1 MSNKRRLLVRICA
14 VAVLILIAALMMLI
28 GRGHTV
34 YLDNKTLE
42 YNGSTYEAPYKVTV
56 TVKGEQ
62 AAKLYEKER
71 GSATNIGQS
80 FEMTL
85 EVMKEKGGSESVSTH
100 SFKLPYRMDGIVVNI
115 PGILAGLP
123 EDAWMSE
130 FVSLVPDEPVE
141 DESVPGIVEFDL
153 GEEF

>member
-1 MSNKRRLLVRICA
+1 MSNKRRLAFRICA
-14 VAVLILIAALMMLI
+14 VLVLVLISVCMFIV

-34 YLDNKTLE
+34 YLDNKELT
-42 YNGSTYEAPYKVTV
+42 YNGKTYEAPYKVTV
-56 TVKGEQ
+56 VVHGDT

-85 EVMKEKGGSESVSTH
+85 KVMQEKNGAETTETYR
-100 SFKLPYRMDGIVVNI
+100 FKIPYRLDGIVVNI
-115 PGILAGLP
+115 PGLAAGLP
-123 EDAWMSE
+123 EEAWMSE
-130 FVSLVPDEPVE
+130 FVSLIPEDSASEEEIPNADE
-141 DESVPGIVEFDL
+141 FAM

>member
-1 MSNKRRLLVRICA
+1 MSNKRRLLFRILA
-14 VAVLILIAALMMLI
+14 VAALILIAALMMLV

-56 TVKGEQ
+56 TVNGEQ
-62 AAKLYEKER
+62 AAKLYDKER
-71 GSATNIGQS
+71 GSATNIGQN

-85 EVMKEKGGSESVSTH
+85 EVMREKGGSEVVSTH
-100 SFKLPYRMDGIVVNI
+100 RFKLPYSMDGIVVNI
-115 PGILAGLP
+115 PGVLAGLP

-130 FVSLVPDEPVE
+130 FVSLVPDEPVDE
-141 DESVPGIVEFDL
+141 ESVPGIDEFDL
-153 GEEF
+153 GEDF

>member
-62 AAKLYEKER
+62 TAKLYEKER

-100 SFKLPYRMDGIVVNI
+100 SFKLPYSIDGIVVNI

-141 DESVPGIVEFDL
+141 DESVPGIDEFDL

>member
-1 MSNKRRLLVRICA
+1 MESYFADAPELAEGFKDDNPLANSSNY
-14 VAVLILIAALMMLI
+14 
-28 GRGHTV
+28 TV
-34 YLDNKTLE
+34 YLDNKTLD
-42 YNGSTYEAPYKVTV
+42 YNGSIYEAPYKVTV

-71 GSATNIGQS
+71 GSATNIGQN

-85 EVMKEKGGSESVSTH
+85 AVMEKKGGSETVSTH
-100 SFKLPYRMDGIVVNI
+100 SIKLPYNMDGIVVNI

-123 EDAWMSE
+123 EEAWMSE
-130 FVSLVPDEPVE
+130 FVSLVPDEPV
-141 DESVPGIVEFDL
+141 DESVPGIDEFDL

>member
-100 SFKLPYRMDGIVVNI
+100 SFKLPYSMDGIVVNI

-130 FVSLVPDEPVE
+130 FVSLVPDEPIE
-141 DESVPGIVEFDL
+141 DESVPGIEEFDL

>member
-100 SFKLPYRMDGIVVNI
+100 SFKLPYSMDGIVVNI

-130 FVSLVPDEPVE
+130 FVSLVPDEAVE
-141 DESVPGIVEFDL
+141 DETVPGIDEFDL

>member
-100 SFKLPYRMDGIVVNI
+100 SFKLPYSMDGIVVNI

-141 DESVPGIVEFDL
+141 DETVPGIEEFDL